1 MIIGYL
7 RVSTGKQNSANQQDE
22 IRCFADSKNLSVNQW
37 VTEVASGKKK
47 GCDRKLG
54 GLIRHMKHGD
64 TLIVTEVS
72 RLSRTQTDLMAIMG
86 KCLEKGIKLYT
97 TKEGAFVR
105 QLYQQQGT
113 LFRFRIGSGN

>member
-7 RVSTGKQNSANQQDE
+7 RVSTGKQNPTNQQDE

-72 RLSRTQTDLMAIMG
+72 RLSRTQTDPMAIMG
-86 KCLEKGIKLYT
+86 KCL
-97 TKEGAFVR
+97 
-105 QLYQQQGT
+105 
-113 LFRFRIGSGN
+113 